1 MRYYKVISK
10 KLIPA
15 FEGRYTYDNIYSFYF
30 KKGVRVACQYVA
42 EELITPGELKKFY
55 GISAENMH
63 LFPFLEAVDVP
74 KTNTHHFFG
83 VRFENDRPI
92 YRTATGDP
100 FEA

>member
-1 MRYYKVISK
+1 
-10 KLIPA
+10 
-15 FEGRYTYDNIYSFYF
+15 
-30 KKGVRVACQYVA
+30 
-42 EELITPGELKKFY
+42 
-55 GISAENMH
+55 MH